1 MSDGLQK
8 PILRAPGKAACWG
21 QPTPE
26 LYHEGGRDAAEAP
39 TRYGRRKISRM
50 FNDWNNLRAA
60 VASGDIEAIQ
70 HHFDRCEEWVDFAFG
85 ASREID
91 NE

>member
-1 MSDGLQK
+1 MTA
-8 PILRAPGKAACWG
+8 RPGPV
-21 QPTPE
+21 Q
-26 LYHEGGRDAAEAP
+26 

-60 VASGDIEAIQ
+60 VASGDLDAIQ

-85 ASREID
+85 ASRET
-91 NE
+91 